1 MINLVTKRKLKMSS
15 NKKLAKFV
23 SDYANYQFE
32 SSIDETKEF
41 KSFATKF
48 KNVIK
53 SILEE
58 TNSNFILDSF
68 NVGHFYV
75 SGFIKNQDNNKF
87 VYFSIFDVRCSN
99 VRHDVLDHILVRTAK
114 NNKDFTGGANCYTE
128 LENLKF
134 ELKRLLD

>member
-1 MINLVTKRKLKMSS
+1 MIYERKLKMSS

-23 SDYANYQFE
+23 SDYSNYRFK
-32 SSIDETKEF
+32 SSTGKTKEF
-41 KSFATKF
+41 SSFATKF

-58 TNSNFILDSF
+58 INPNCKAVLDSF

-75 SGFIKNQDNNKF
+75 SGFIKNQENNKF

-99 VRHDVLDHILVRTAK
+99 VRHDVLDRILVRTAEH
-114 NNKDFTGGANCYTE
+114 NKDFRGGNNGYAE
-128 LENLKF
+128 LENFKF
-134 ELKRLLD
+134 AVERLLA

>member
-1 MINLVTKRKLKMSS
+1 MIYFVTGKFKMSP
-15 NKKLAKFV
+15 NKKLSKFV

-32 SSIDETKEF
+32 SSIEKTKEF
-41 KSFATKF
+41 KTFATKF

-58 TNSNFILDSF
+58 TNPNFILDSF
-68 NVGHFYV
+68 NIGHFCV

-87 VYFSIFDVRCSN
+87 VYFSIYDVRCSN
-99 VRHDVLDHILVRTAK
+99 DVLDCILVRTAE
-114 NNKDFTGGANCYTE
+114 NNKDFTGGNNCYTE

-134 ELKRLLD
+134 ELERLLN

>member
-1 MINLVTKRKLKMSS
+1 MSS

-23 SDYANYQFE
+23 SDYSNYRFE
-32 SSIDETKEF
+32 SSTGKTKEF
-41 KSFATKF
+41 TSFATKF

-58 TNSNFILDSF
+58 TNPNCKAVLDSY

-75 SGFIKNQDNNKF
+75 SGFIKNQANNKF

-99 VRHDVLDHILVRTAK
+99 VRNDVLDCILLRTAE
-114 NNKDFTGGANCYTE
+114 NNIDFQGGNNNYTE
-128 LENLKF
+128 LENFKF
-134 ELKRLLD
+134 VVERLLA

>member
-1 MINLVTKRKLKMSS
+1 MIYERKLKMSS

-23 SDYANYQFE
+23 SDYANYRFE
-32 SSIDETKEF
+32 SSTGKTKEF
-41 KSFATKF
+41 TSFATKF

-58 TNSNFILDSF
+58 TNPNCEAVLDSF

-75 SGFIKNQDNNKF
+75 SGFIKNQANNKF

-99 VRHDVLDHILVRTAK
+99 VLHDVLDRILVRTAEH
-114 NNKDFTGGANCYTE
+114 NKDFRGGNNSYTE
-128 LENLKF
+128 LENF
-134 ELKRLLD
+134 RFAVERLLA

>member
-1 MINLVTKRKLKMSS
+1 MSS
-15 NKKLAKFV
+15 DNKLAKFV

-41 KSFATKF
+41 KSFSTKF

-58 TNSNFILDSF
+58 TNPNFILDSF
-68 NVGHFYV
+68 NIGHFYV

-87 VYFSIFDVRCSN
+87 VYFSISDVRCGN
-99 VRHDVLDHILVRTAK
+99 VRHDVLNKILVRTAE

-134 ELKRLLD
+134 KLECLFD

>member
-1 MINLVTKRKLKMSS
+1 MIYERKLKMSS

-23 SDYANYQFE
+23 SDYANYRFE
-32 SSIDETKEF
+32 SSTGKTKEF
-41 KSFATKF
+41 TSFATKF

-58 TNSNFILDSF
+58 TNPNCEAVLDSF

-75 SGFIKNQDNNKF
+75 SGFIKNQANNKF

-99 VRHDVLDHILVRTAK
+99 VRHDVLDRILVRTAEH
-114 NNKDFTGGANCYTE
+114 NKDFRGGNNSYTE
-128 LENLKF
+128 LENF
-134 ELKRLLD
+134 RFAVERLLA

>member
-1 MINLVTKRKLKMSS
+1 MIDLVTKSKFKMSS

-99 VRHDVLDHILVRTAK
+99 VRCDVLDQILVRTAE
-114 NNKDFTGGANCYTE
+114 NNKDFTGGNNCYTE

-134 ELKRLLD
+134 ELERLLD

>member
-1 MINLVTKRKLKMSS
+1 MSS
-15 NKKLAKFV
+15 DKKLAKFV

-41 KSFATKF
+41 KSFSTKF

-58 TNSNFILDSF
+58 TNPNFILDSF
-68 NVGHFYV
+68 NIGHFYV

-87 VYFSIFDVRCSN
+87 VYFSISDVRCGN
-99 VRHDVLDHILVRTAK
+99 VRHDVLDKILVRTAE
-114 NNKDFTGGANCYTE
+114 NNKDFTRWSD
-128 LENLKF
+128 LFSFKF
-134 ELKRLLD
+134 NRQNKCLRIR

>member
-1 MINLVTKRKLKMSS
+1 MSS
-15 NKKLAKFV
+15 DNKLAKFV

-41 KSFATKF
+41 KSFSTKF

-58 TNSNFILDSF
+58 TNPNFILDSF
-68 NVGHFYV
+68 NIGHFYV

-87 VYFSIFDVRCSN
+87 VYFSISDVRCGN
-99 VRHDVLDHILVRTAK
+99 VRHDVLNKILVRTAE

-134 ELKRLLD
+134 KLECLLD